1 MISWILER
9 MAEAIVIS
17 TESDADDLSKGSV
30 KVRNATSEG
39 IVSFFS
45 VLPAGELPR
54 PSHTAPGRPRKATT
68 KKRPVGQPRK
78 LPAPAESNWNKITRA
93 GARVMIKKL
102 KS

>member
-30 KVRNATSEG
+30 KVRDNASEG
-39 IVSFFS
+39 FLSFFL

-68 KKRPVGQPRK
+68 KKRPVGRPRK
-78 LPAPAESNWNKITRA
+78 LPPPPAESDSDEITRA
-93 GARVMIKKL
+93 GTQVMIK
-102 KS
+102 S